1 MPGFTN
7 YLEATLL
14 DHVFGGRTYTP
25 PATLY
30 VGLSST
36 APADDG
42 TGITEPTVGGYTRV
56 AIDNGATSTVWNVDG
71 TDGTKTNAEVITF
84 PAATADW
91 GAPITHFFI
100 ADSATG
106 GVLAYGALGVAK
118 TIGVGDTASFGAG
131 SLTITLD

>member
-7 YLEATLL
+7 FLEVSLL
-14 DHVFGGRTYTP
+14 DHVFGRRPYTP
-25 PATLY
+25 PDTLY

-36 APADDG
+36 APAEDG
-42 TGITEPTVGGYTRV
+42 TGITEPTGGGYARV
-56 AIDNGATSTVWNVDG
+56 AVPNGTTSTVWNVGG
-71 TDGTKTNAEVITF
+71 TDGTKTNASVITF

-106 GVLAYGALGVAK
+106 GVIAYGALGVAK